1 MILNTLVYEAI
12 RQSLNDPLNQSASD
26 PLGTVSPL
34 VDVVVR
40 PDVAHVDDRA
50 PYVIYQRVGLAP
62 SATLSGAASSL
73 THALYQI
80 DVYASTRSSVDAI
93 AAAIR
98 SGCLRVQSMSMTLN
112 DSHCSFEADASVYR
126 ETLTYSV
133 WAPTPI

>member
-1 MILNTLVYEAI
+1 MSLNTLVYEAV

-26 PLGTVSPL
+26 PLGAVSPL

-98 SGCLRVQSMSMTLN
+98 AGCLRVQSMSMTLN

>member
-1 MILNTLVYEAI
+1 MSLNSLVYEAI

-34 VDVVVR
+34 VVVVVR
-40 PDVAHVDDRA
+40 PDVAHADDRA

>member
-1 MILNTLVYEAI
+1 MSLNSLVYEAI

-50 PYVIYQRVGLAP
+50 PYVIYQRVGLAT

-98 SGCLRVQSMSMTLN
+98 AGCLRVQSMSMTLS
-112 DSHCSFEADASVYR
+112 DSHCSFEADASLYR
-126 ETLTYSV
+126 EMLTYSV

>member
-1 MILNTLVYEAI
+1 MSLNSLVYEAI

-80 DVYASTRSSVDAI
+80 DIYASTRSSVDAI

-98 SGCLRVQSMSMTLN
+98 SGCLRVLSMSMTLN

-133 WAPTPI
+133 WAPMPI

>member
-1 MILNTLVYEAI
+1 MSLNSLVYEAI

-98 SGCLRVQSMSMTLN
+98 SGCLRVLSMSMTLN

>member
-1 MILNTLVYEAI
+1 MSLNSLVYEAI

-40 PDVAHVDDRA
+40 PDVAHVDDRT

-98 SGCLRVQSMSMTLN
+98 AGCLRVQSMSMTLN

>member
-1 MILNTLVYEAI
+1 MSLNTLVYEAI

-62 SATLSGAASSL
+62 SATLSGAASSI

-93 AAAIR
+93 AASIR
-98 SGCLRVQSMSMTLN
+98 AGCLRVQSMSMTLN

-133 WAPTPI
+133 WAPMPI

>member
-1 MILNTLVYEAI
+1 
-12 RQSLNDPLNQSASD
+12 
-26 PLGTVSPL
+26 L

>member
-1 MILNTLVYEAI
+1 MSLNTLVYEAI

-98 SGCLRVQSMSMTLN
+98 SGCLRVLSMSMTLN

>member
-1 MILNTLVYEAI
+1 MSLNTLVYEAV

-26 PLGTVSPL
+26 PLGAVSPL

-40 PDVAHVDDRA
+40 PDVAHVDDRT

-98 SGCLRVQSMSMTLN
+98 AGCLRVQSMSMTLN

>member
-1 MILNTLVYEAI
+1 MSLNSLVYEAI

-40 PDVAHVDDRA
+40 PDVAHADDRA

>member
-1 MILNTLVYEAI
+1 MSLNTLEYEAS

-98 SGCLRVQSMSMTLN
+98 AGCLRVQSMSMTLN

>member
-1 MILNTLVYEAI
+1 MSLNTLVYEAI
-12 RQSLNDPLNQSASD
+12 SQSLNDPLNQSASD

-98 SGCLRVQSMSMTLN
+98 AGCLRVQSMSMTLN

>member
-1 MILNTLVYEAI
+1 MSLNSLVYEAI

-62 SATLSGAASSL
+62 SATLSSAASSL

-98 SGCLRVQSMSMTLN
+98 AGCLRVQSMSTTLN

>member
-1 MILNTLVYEAI
+1 MSLNSLVYEAI

-26 PLGTVSPL
+26 PLDTVSPL

>member
-1 MILNTLVYEAI
+1 
-12 RQSLNDPLNQSASD
+12 
-26 PLGTVSPL
+26 L

-98 SGCLRVQSMSMTLN
+98 AGCLRVQSMSMTLN

>member
-1 MILNTLVYEAI
+1 MSLNTLVYEAI
-12 RQSLNDPLNQSASD
+12 RQSLNDPLSQSTSD

>member
-1 MILNTLVYEAI
+1 MSLNSLVYEAI

-34 VDVVVR
+34 VDVVIR

-98 SGCLRVQSMSMTLN
+98 AGCLRVQSMSMTLN

>member
-1 MILNTLVYEAI
+1 MSLNTLVYEAI
-12 RQSLNDPLNQSASD
+12 RQSLNDPLSQSTSD
-26 PLGTVSPL
+26 PLDTVSQL

-112 DSHCSFEADASVYR
+112 DSHCSFEADALVYR

>member
-1 MILNTLVYEAI
+1 MSLNSLVYEAI

-40 PDVAHVDDRA
+40 PDVAHVDDRT

-98 SGCLRVQSMSMTLN
+98 AGCLRVQSMSMKIYV
-112 DSHCSFEADASVYR
+112 SHCSFEADASVYR

>member
-1 MILNTLVYEAI
+1 MSLNTLVYEAI

-93 AAAIR
+93 AASIR

>member
-1 MILNTLVYEAI
+1 MSLNTLVYEAI

-80 DVYASTRSSVDAI
+80 DIYASTRSSVDAI

-98 SGCLRVQSMSMTLN
+98 SGCLRVLSMSMTLN

-133 WAPTPI
+133 WAPMPI

>member
-1 MILNTLVYEAI
+1 MSLNSLVYEAI

>member
-1 MILNTLVYEAI
+1 MSLNTLVYEAI
-12 RQSLNDPLNQSASD
+12 RQSLNDPLNQSTSD
-26 PLGTVSPL
+26 PLDTVSQL

-98 SGCLRVQSMSMTLN
+98 AGCLRVQSMSMTLN

>member
-1 MILNTLVYEAI
+1 MSLNTLVYEAI

-34 VDVVVR
+34 VDMVVR

>member
-1 MILNTLVYEAI
+1 MSLNTLVYEAI
-12 RQSLNDPLNQSASD
+12 SQSLNDPLNQSASD

>member
-1 MILNTLVYEAI
+1 MSLNSLVYEAI

-98 SGCLRVQSMSMTLN
+98 AGCLRVQSMSMTLN
-112 DSHCSFEADASVYR
+112 DSQCSFEADASVYR

>member
-1 MILNTLVYEAI
+1 MSLNTLVYEAI
-12 RQSLNDPLNQSASD
+12 RQSLNDPLNQSTSD
-26 PLGTVSPL
+26 PLDTVSQL

>member
-1 MILNTLVYEAI
+1 MSLNTLVYEAI
-12 RQSLNDPLNQSASD
+12 RQSLNDPLSQSTSD
-26 PLGTVSPL
+26 PLDTVSQL

>member
-1 MILNTLVYEAI
+1 MSLNTLVYEAI

-62 SATLSGAASSL
+62 SATLSGSASSL

-112 DSHCSFEADASVYR
+112 DSHCSFEADALVYR

>member
-1 MILNTLVYEAI
+1 MSLNTLVYEAI

-34 VDVVVR
+34 VDVVIR

-98 SGCLRVQSMSMTLN
+98 AGCLRVQSMSMTLN
-112 DSHCSFEADASVYR
+112 DSHCSFEADAAVYR

>member
-1 MILNTLVYEAI
+1 MSLNSLVYEAI

-73 THALYQI
+73 THAFYQI

-98 SGCLRVQSMSMTLN
+98 AGCLRVQSMSMTLN